1 MEAFSLSLLD
11 MQRENMLQVRL
22 KTQSKR
28 MKNVRQQQILS
39 CKHHSAV
46 LPGARKDAFSGQ
58 NNLYSAPAMCQTLL
72 GAARHCLIYSSF
84 YLNFIEK
91 KKKPK
96 LIRLKQSIKTKPN
109 TPAAH
114 LFVDL
119 VFQSIDVAFLQKAL
133 CFLQLVLH

>member
-28 MKNVRQQQILS
+28 MKNVRQQQFLC

-58 NNLYSAPAMCQTLL
+58 NNFYSAPATCQTLP

-84 YLNFIEK
+84 YLLNFIE
-91 KKKPK
+91 KKPK